1 MNTVKNYITTHLRLN
16 KIDVLEVVMHL
27 ITYVIKYVFQIKT
40 ESKILAK
47 SISCE
52 CKCKFDGRK
61 CNSNQKWDNI
71 KCRWECKK
79 HHICEK
85 EYIWNHATYSS
96 KNGKYLATIIDDS
109 VITCDEIIEAETKAI
124 PKNFNE
130 KNITCKTQNFYTL
143 LAFLLI
149 TIALLVSVSIYC
161 YLIEY
166 KSKQKYSLPY
176 YVTND
181 Y

>member
-1 MNTVKNYITTHLRLN
+1 MNTVKNYITIHLRLN

-27 ITYVIKYVFQIKT
+27 ITFVIKYVFQIKT

-47 SISCE
+47 NISCE

-61 CNSNQKWDNI
+61 CNSNQKWNTI

-85 EYIWNHATYSS
+85 EYIWNPATYSS

-109 VITCDEIIEAETKAI
+109 VITCDEIIDAETKAI

-130 KNITCKTQNFYTL
+130 KI
-143 LAFLLI
+143 
-149 TIALLVSVSIYC
+149 
-161 YLIEY
+161 
-166 KSKQKYSLPY
+166 
-176 YVTND
+176 
-181 Y
+181 